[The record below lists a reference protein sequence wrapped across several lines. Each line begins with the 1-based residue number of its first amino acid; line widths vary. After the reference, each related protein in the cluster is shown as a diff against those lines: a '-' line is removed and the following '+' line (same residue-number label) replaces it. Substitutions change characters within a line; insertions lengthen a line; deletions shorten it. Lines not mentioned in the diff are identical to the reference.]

1 MTARPLPVS
10 ACPTSPAASRP
21 GEGHVPPDPPP
32 PARHDRPPDRRAA
45 RRQRRPEAP
54 PLHDDAGLD
63 AYIRQVID
71 GLPPLT
77 GEQRDRLALILG
89 SGRAARPGAAAR
101 QPRAKSAA
109 RPQPYPARPERRQP
123 GDAEGDTP

>member
-1 MTARPLPVS
+1 MS
-10 ACPTSPAASRP
+10 
-21 GEGHVPPDPPP
+21 PDPPP

-45 RRQRRPEAP
+45 RRQRRHEAL

-63 AYIRQVID
+63 AYIRKVID

-101 QPRAKSAA
+101 QPRAEPAA
-109 RPQPYPARPERRQP
+109 RPQPYPGRPERRQP
-123 GDAEGDTP
+123 GDAEGDTL